1 MEKPTT
7 GDFKNTYHHLC
18 TSNKATYVVACEER
32 DTLSQP
38 LSLSLSLYKVL
49 TLQCL
54 STLMTTVNFFS
65 QIGFYCVS
73 MLALNSLYPQA
84 SSKVMK
90 ISRISFVGYTTTP
103 TLS

>member
-18 TSNKATYVVACEER
+18 TASMVTYIVACEER

-38 LSLSLSLYKVL
+38 VSLSLSLYKVL
-49 TLQCL
+49 TLQFL
-54 STLMTTVNFFS
+54 STLMTTVNFFP
-65 QIGFYCVS
+65 QTGFYSVC

-84 SSKVMK
+84 SSK
-90 ISRISFVGYTTTP
+90 S
-103 TLS
+103 